1 MGPSFF
7 ALPVANAQLR
17 GTSDVDAALVQQYV
31 NFADNE
37 ILPACCTWT
46 FPTLG
51 IMQYNKQV
59 SSVIAPSM
67 RLRVSLLF
75 CVQATEQAQETVKT
89 ALHVL
94 NEALATRTFLVG
106 ERVTLA
112 DITCVCNML
121 LLYKQVRLAL
131 DMLLKC
137 VYSMIMT
144 LFSNFN
150 CIGIGA
156 SI

>member
-1 MGPSFF
+1 M
-7 ALPVANAQLR
+7 ANAQLR

-59 SSVIAPSM
+59 SQLALTVLSFRITCFIAIT
-67 RLRVSLLF
+67 
-75 CVQATEQAQETVKT
+75 QATEQAQETVKT

-94 NEALATRTFLVG
+94 NEVLATRTFLVG

-121 LLYKQVRLAL
+121 LLYKQV
-131 DMLLKC
+131 
-137 VYSMIMT
+137 S
-144 LFSNFN
+144 
-150 CIGIGA
+150 
-156 SI
+156 